1 VERAAAVRQLPI
13 TEGSWSSN
21 LAVAGRAVRE
31 QSVDILHREVLGDYF
46 RVMRVPL
53 ISGRTFN
60 EGDRPDAPMVV
71 IVNDVLA
78 QQFFPNEN
86 PIGQRITF
94 DRVPDSTSVWRT
106 IVGVVASERQGNLTE
121 PSRPEIFAPFVQDW
135 TRGMT
140 MVIRTRAG
148 NDPLNLAQPVRQTV
162 RGLDSLL
169 AITRIRSMV
178 DVHSDAMSR
187 ERFTSALVLV
197 FALSG
202 LALALVGVF
211 GVLAQMVQARA
222 REMGIRLALGAQRG
236 DVRWLIVRHGATL
249 LGVGIVV
256 GLMVALGATRV
267 LTTLLYEIQPT
278 DALTYVAVA
287 VMIFVVGIL
296 ASLVPAL
303 RASAA
308 DPSHTL
314 RSD

>member
-1 VERAAAVRQLPI
+1 
-13 TEGSWSSN
+13 
-21 LAVAGRAVRE
+21 
-31 QSVDILHREVLGDYF
+31 
-46 RVMRVPL
+46 
-53 ISGRTFN
+53 
-60 EGDRPDAPMVV
+60 
-71 IVNDVLA
+71 
-78 QQFFPNEN
+78 
-86 PIGQRITF
+86 
-94 DRVPDSTSVWRT
+94 
-106 IVGVVASERQGNLTE
+106 
-121 PSRPEIFAPFVQDW
+121 
-135 TRGMT
+135 MT